1 MTADGTA
8 LLAAVL
14 AAPADDAPRLV
25 YADWLE
31 ENATADH
38 VGPCPECGG
47 KPRHKL
53 VTRNGEE
60 YRYEQIVCKCAWRRF
75 AVPGNGFAE
84 RAEFIRVQCA
94 LARTAEVSVAST
106 RLMARERELW
116 SAPLVLRDLPDAGVC
131 ELPPLTID
139 PAEHGRLLSSCL
151 VRRGF
156 VSEIRA
162 PLAVLVGGPCGRC
175 DGRGSLIG
183 DPECENCHGAGRVQ
197 HLDDD
202 EGVEDCPAC
211 DRMDCPACSGSGRTP
226 GVLAALC
233 AAQPLERVVATD
245 REPTHDVVG
254 WCYWTRGAESL
265 NVDTLRRY
273 ALPQAIYDKLGPYTG
288 VGMRPAKDCYDAL
301 SAAILAHARQL
312 AGRPA
317 TT

>member
-1 MTADGTA
+1 MTADGAA
-8 LLAAVL
+8 LLRAIL

-47 KPRHKL
+47 KPRRKL
-53 VTRNGEE
+53 IETNSG
-60 YRYEQIVCKCAWRRF
+60 YRYQDLACWCAGRRF

-94 LARTAEVSVAST
+94 LARLDAAHTMRHGPTADHCPNCRE
-106 RLMARERELW
+106 ARPLRRREQELW
-116 SAPLVLRDLPDAGVC
+116 GDYPDSTMRDHIRRECPPLESWNVLPATWVLPDSYTG
-131 ELPPLTID
+131 LPL
-139 PAEHGRLLSSCL
+139 AL

-156 VSEIRA
+156 VAEVRA
-162 PLAVLVGGPCGRC
+162 PMAVLVGGPCGRC
-175 DGRGSLIG
+175 YGSGTTHNAG
-183 DPECENCHGAGRVQ
+183 DQSDPAAFP
-197 HLDDD
+197 
-202 EGVEDCPAC
+202 CPVC
-211 DRMDCPACSGSGRTP
+211 DGSGRTP

-233 AAQPLERVVATD
+233 AAHPLERVVATD

-254 WCYWTRGAESL
+254 WYYWTRGAESL

-312 AGRPA
+312 AGRTAPA
-317 TT
+317 

>member
-14 AAPADDAPRLV
+14 DAPADDAPRLV

-131 ELPPLTID
+131 ELPPLTIH
-139 PAEHGRLLSSCL
+139 PAEHGQLLSSCL

-156 VSEIRA
+156 VAEVRA
-162 PLAVLVGGPCGRC
+162 PMGVLVGGPCGRC
-175 DGRGSLIG
+175 VGSGIRGH
-183 DPECENCHGAGRVQ
+183 E
-197 HLDDD
+197 
-202 EGVEDCPAC
+202 VEDASGDVDWTASP
-211 DRMDCPACSGSGRTP
+211 CPACSGSGRTP

-233 AAQPLERVVATD
+233 ATQPVEKAAAVDVQTVEVANRWHLFRSGD
-245 REPTHDVVG
+245 RPFDPRSPWQIPGDLYDMIELHD
-254 WCYWTRGAESL
+254 
-265 NVDTLRRY
+265 DMY
-273 ALPQAIYDKLGPYTG
+273 AFTTAG
-288 VGMRPAKDCYDAL
+288 VTAKAWEDRDGYVAAL
-301 SAAILAHARQL
+301 SRALLAHGRHL

-317 TT
+317 TA